1 MRFLFSF
8 FIIFVL
14 FSCKNNVADT
24 VITDQH
30 QQSERQIT
38 TNEPITKNIEAD
50 EAKKMLES
58 NPDIMVLDVST
69 PEETNQGIL
78 QKAIIIDIYDPGFNA
93 KIDQLDKEKTYIVYC
108 AAGGRSATACQIM
121 TEKGFKKLYNLSGGY
136 RAWNK

>member
-30 QQSERQIT
+30 QPSERQIT
-38 TNEPITKNIEAD
+38 TNEPIIKNIEAD

-58 NPDIMVLDVST
+58 NPDIMVLDVRT

-78 QKAIIIDIYDPGFNA
+78 QKAIIID
-93 KIDQLDKEKTYIVYC
+93 VYK
-108 AAGGRSATACQIM
+108 RQVS
-121 TEKGFKKLYNLSGGY
+121 K
-136 RAWNK
+136 